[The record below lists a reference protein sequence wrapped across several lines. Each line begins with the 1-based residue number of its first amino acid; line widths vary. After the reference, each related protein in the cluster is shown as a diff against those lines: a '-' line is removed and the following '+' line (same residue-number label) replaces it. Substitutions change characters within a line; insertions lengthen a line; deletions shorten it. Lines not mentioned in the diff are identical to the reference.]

1 MPIRDG
7 YSAVFVDWVDSCESV
22 PNSDLSIYELPS
34 PQRIFQAGFLVHDD
48 EDHIVV
54 AGGMKPDLETYDYV
68 IAIPRCAIVAIRYL
82 TIEESEISE

>member
-7 YSAVFVDWVDSCESV
+7 YATVFVDWVDSSEII
-22 PNSDLSIYELPS
+22 PNSDLSAYELPS
-34 PQRIFQAGFLVHDD
+34 PQRIFQAGFLIHDD

-68 IAIPRCAIVAIRYL
+68 IAIPRCSIVAIRYL
-82 TIEESEISE
+82 TIEGSEVSE